1 MGTVNLPPRHG
12 DSWMVVWVL
21 SISLITY
28 VVVVFSFDKCLKKE
42 RQLYIPRYKSCY
54 RMRGFLFFITV
65 SSTIF
70 AYEIY

>member
-1 MGTVNLPPRHG
+1 VNLAPRHG
-12 DSWMVVWVL
+12 DSWMVVRVL
-21 SISLITY
+21 SISQITY
-28 VVVVFSFDKCLKKE
+28 VVVFSFDKCLKKE